1 MPLDDEYKGVWVY
14 VQHEGGQ
21 LIKPTLELLSAG
33 RKVANKLNHQLT
45 AILLGHEIAALARET
60 TEYGVDDVIYSADP
74 RLGDYLCLPY
84 TSVLSNLVRKLKPYA
99 FLFLSDEV
107 GKDLAPRV
115 AYRLKTGLATDNIE
129 LEIEDYYHI
138 PTKTQLKN
146 LLIQIRPDFAT
157 RVAKIYT
164 PWHRPQIATVRPGNF
179 MPAERKDGGSASLKE
194 EKPDFREEDFSLI
207 LRSLRNVARSPVE
220 LENAQAVISLGLG
233 ILRDGSGNPRSPL
246 EGYRLAQDLAQAIHE
261 KFGLRT
267 EIGASRALIYAELSE
282 LHGLIT
288 LDHQVGQT
296 GMTVSPDLYFAVG
309 ISGAVQHRVGMLR
322 SKRIVAINLDPTAP
336 IFQIAHYPIIG
347 DLYQEL
353 PRLTELIRGL

>member
-14 VQHEGGQ
+14 VQHEDGR
-21 LIKPTLELLSAG
+21 LTKPTLELLNAG
-33 RKVANKLNHQLT
+33 RKVADKLNHQLST
-45 AILLGHEIAALARET
+45 ILLGHEVEALARET
-60 TEYGVDDVIYSADP
+60 REYGADHVIYCDDP
-74 RLGDYLCLPY
+74 RLKDYLCLPY
-84 TSVLSNLVRKLKPYA
+84 TSVLTNLVRKWKPYA
-99 FLFLSDEV
+99 FLFLADEV

-138 PTKTQLKN
+138 PTKTQHKN

-179 MPAERKDGGSASLKE
+179 RPAERKDGGGANLTQ
-194 EKPDFREEDFSLI
+194 EKPDFTEEDFSLI
-207 LRSLRNVARSPVE
+207 LRSLRNVATSPIE

-233 ILRDGSGNPRSPL
+233 ILRDGSGNPRSAL
-246 EGYRLAQDLAQAIHE
+246 EGYRLARELAQAIHE

-296 GMTVSPDLYFAVG
+296 GKTVNPDLYFAVG
-309 ISGAVQHRVGMLR
+309 ISGAVQHKVGMLR
-322 SKRIVAINLDPTAP
+322 SKKIVAVNLDPAAP

-353 PRLTELIRGL
+353 PKLTELIRRL